1 MLLLP
6 PPTEALGATCDA
18 AYSYINSALHFL
30 GSYAHAYHNQGLSVD
45 PGCVLLLLFC
55 HREALGATS
64 DAAYSYI
71 NSALHF
77 LAQPAAKDAGA
88 VLEMCMALGQANL
101 GVLKMLSDAHAS
113 T

>member
-1 MLLLP
+1 MCSCVVP
-6 PPTEALGATCDA
+6 ATYTEALGATSADA
-18 AYSYINSALHFL
+18 Y
-30 GSYAHAYHNQGLSVD
+30 G
-45 PGCVLLLLFC
+45 
-55 HREALGATS
+55 
-64 DAAYSYI
+64 YI

-77 LAQPAAKDAGA
+77 LAQPAAKEPGA